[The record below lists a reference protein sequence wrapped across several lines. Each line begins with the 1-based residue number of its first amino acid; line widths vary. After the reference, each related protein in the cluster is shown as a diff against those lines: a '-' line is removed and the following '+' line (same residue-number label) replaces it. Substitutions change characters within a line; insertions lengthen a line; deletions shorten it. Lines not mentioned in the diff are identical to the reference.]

1 MAASDNRPPDSPYG
15 TGASAAE
22 QKTERNLERVARGGY
37 QPAAK
42 SRYFRFRGQNKK
54 EKVTYPPM
62 KFSRWLRVLG
72 WRYLLAVVVVF
83 FALYPVVWMVSAS
96 INPVDTLSSSEL
108 VPEGATLDNYREILE
123 NPSDSPFMTWLLN
136 TWKIS
141 LIVAT
146 FNIVLAAMAGYA
158 FSRFRFRGRRIGLLS
173 LLLVQ
178 VFPQFLAF
186 VAIFLILDQIGEV
199 FPAIGLDTHAG
210 LILVYLGGAIGFN
223 AFLIKGFMDSIP
235 LSLDESA
242 RVDGAGPAVIFWRII
257 LPLTRP
263 MLAVLFVITFIITFG
278 EFILARTLLTSLD
291 QLTYAVGLQTF
302 TINDYASKWGQLAA
316 GAVVGALPIVVT
328 FLVFQ
333 RQIVGGLTQGAVK
346 G

>member
-1 MAASDNRPPDSPYG
+1 MAASDPPTPDSPYG
-15 TGASAAE
+15 AGAAE
-22 QKTERNLERVARGGY
+22 EKLERDLERVARSGY

-42 SRYFRFRGQNKK
+42 ARYFRFSRK
-54 EKVTYPPM
+54 EKVVYPPM
-62 KFSRWLRVLG
+62 RFGKWLRVLG
-72 WRYLLAVVVVF
+72 WRYAIAMLVVL

-96 INPVDTLSSSEL
+96 INPVDTLSSAEL
-108 VPEGATLDNYREILE
+108 IPEGATFDNYREIID
-123 NPSDSPFMTWLLN
+123 NPEASPFMTWLLN

-141 LIVAT
+141 LIVAAL
-146 FNIVLAAMAGYA
+146 NIILAAMAGYA
-158 FSRFRFRGRRIGLLS
+158 FSRFRFKGRRLGLLS

-178 VFPQFLAF
+178 VFPQYLTF

-210 LILVYLGGAIGFN
+210 LMLVYLGGAIGFN

-235 LSLDESA
+235 ISLDESA
-242 RVDGAGPAVIFWRII
+242 RVDGASPSVIFWRII

-263 MLAVLFVITFIITFG
+263 ILAVLFVITFIITFG
-278 EFILARTLLTSLD
+278 EFILARTLLSSIG

-302 TINDYASKWGQLAA
+302 TRTDYAAKWGQLAA
-316 GAVVGALPIVVT
+316 GAVIGALPIVVT